1 MKNAPLVLL
10 SVLAVLIAGGIVF
23 RVRKDPVN
31 QPKAETVT
39 STTDSIAK
47 SNEPEV
53 ILFDVPFTA
62 QAPSGKWENE
72 KQQNA
77 CEEASALMAMH
88 WVQNK
93 LLTQEGAEEELI
105 AISNYELANFEHF
118 HDTSAE
124 DTIERI
130 FKGYFNYQ
138 NVELKSDISVND
150 IRKELENE
158 NIVLVPVNGRILKNP
173 NYIPPGP
180 DEHMIV
186 IIGYDFTKKEFITH
200 DPGTR
205 QGGKFRYSE
214 QVLEDALKDYP
225 SGFHE
230 STDTIKKTM
239 IVVKKS

>member
-1 MKNAPLVLL
+1 MKNIPLILL
-10 SVLAVLIAGGIVF
+10 TVLAVLIAGGIAL

-39 STTDSIAK
+39 STTNLITK
-47 SNEPEV
+47 SNQPEV

-77 CEEASALMAMH
+77 CEEASALMAMR
-88 WVQNK
+88 WVEGK
-93 LLTQEGAEEELI
+93 RLTPEEAEKELI
-105 AISNYELANFEHF
+105 AISNYELSNFEHF

-138 NVELKSDISVND
+138 NVELKSDIDVND
-150 IRKELENE
+150 IKTALENG
-158 NIVLVPVNGRILKNP
+158 NIVLVPVNGRVLKNP

-186 IIGYDFTKKEFITH
+186 VIGYDFTKQEFITH
-200 DPGTR
+200 DPGTS